1 MQTGYPD
8 RAQSE
13 LPLGN
18 QEVAEALDE
27 IADLLEQQG
36 ANPFRVQAYRIGAD
50 QVRHLPGS
58 VLRLVEVEGPEGL
71 TQIRGI
77 GKSLARSIDQ
87 LAHTGRVPLLE
98 RLRGHHAAES
108 IFTTVPNIGPKL
120 ARRIHE
126 ELHIESL
133 GELEAAVYDGRLARV
148 PGMGNKRLRAV
159 RESLA
164 GRFRRRRGP
173 PLAEKPEDDVPVE
186 ELLDIDAQY
195 LRLVEQGKL
204 PMIAPRRFNPTG
216 EAWLPV
222 LHTQRHDRHYT
233 VLFSNTARAHELGT
247 THDWVVIY
255 RDDPQADGRWT
266 VITSQFGKL
275 RGLRIVRGREDECT
289 SWYAGQSAD
298 HGRQP
303 PSSRHEDTSAG
314 GANQKKP

>member
-1 MQTGYPD
+1 MQSGYIQP
-8 RAQSE
+8 AQTE

-18 QEVAEALDE
+18 QEVAETLDE

-36 ANPFRVQAYRIGAD
+36 ANPFRVNAYRVGAD
-50 QVRHLPGS
+50 QVRRLSQS
-58 VLRLVEVEGPEGL
+58 VLRIVEVEGLHGL
-71 TQIRGI
+71 TALRGI

-87 LAHTGRVPLLE
+87 LARTGRLPLLE
-98 RLRGHHAAES
+98 RLRGNHAAES
-108 IFTTVPNIGPKL
+108 IFSTVPNIGPEL

-126 ELHIESL
+126 QLHIESL
-133 GELEAAVYDGRLARV
+133 GELEAAALDGRLAQV
-148 PGMGNKRLRAV
+148 PGMGRKRLRAV

-164 GRFRRRRGP
+164 GRFRRRPDRQSVDTP
-173 PLAEKPEDDVPVE
+173 QPQDDVPVE

-195 LRLVEQGKL
+195 LRLVDQGQL
-204 PMIAPRRFNPTG
+204 PLIAPRRFNPTG

-233 VLFSNTARAHELGT
+233 ALFSNTARAHELGT

-275 RGLRIVRGREDECT
+275 QGRRIVRGREAQCAAY
-289 SWYAGQSAD
+289 YADQHAIAG
-298 HGRQP
+298 HR
-303 PSSRHEDTSAG
+303 PSSDDRPRDAEA
-314 GANQKKP
+314 AR